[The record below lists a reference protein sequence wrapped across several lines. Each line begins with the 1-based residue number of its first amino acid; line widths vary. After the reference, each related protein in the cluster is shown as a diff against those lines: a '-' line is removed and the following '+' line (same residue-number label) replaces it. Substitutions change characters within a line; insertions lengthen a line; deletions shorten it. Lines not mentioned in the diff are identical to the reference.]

1 MFYKSFQEME
11 VHPVYKN
18 VLYGFTVGEHAVASE
33 LTSDDCLLTLFEE
46 MYNKTFPRLKL
57 PRAKSII
64 R

>member
-1 MFYKSFQEME
+1 ME

-33 LTSDDCLLTLFEE
+33 LTSDDCLMTLFEE